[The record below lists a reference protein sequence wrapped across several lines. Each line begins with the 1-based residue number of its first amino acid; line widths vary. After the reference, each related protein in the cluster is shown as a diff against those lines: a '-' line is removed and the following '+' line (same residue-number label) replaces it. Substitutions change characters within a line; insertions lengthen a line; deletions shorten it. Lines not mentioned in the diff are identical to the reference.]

1 MDFILGE
8 NRDKTGD
15 VAYVLFFI
23 LAFWLVIPITI
34 LLWIFIFAAGAARLA
49 YNTHNSLIFAGIAFV
64 LPPLYYIYHAF
75 TK

>member
-15 VAYVLFFI
+15 IGYIIMAIFI
-23 LAFWLVIPITI
+23 IVPTLLLWLVIFTV
-34 LLWIFIFAAGAARLA
+34 GAARLA
-49 YNTHNSLIFAGIAFV
+49 YNTHSSIILAGLAFV
-64 LPPLYYIYHAF
+64 LSPLYYIYHGF